1 MKTSPS
7 DPPDPDLSRL
17 SPTQADGDSFRLP
30 NSSSRRHL
38 PGVVAFRA
46 ALSESNLLQSK
57 QQQLRKK
64 QALQQSDRT
73 EHSIDKYKNS
83 GNYNTH
89 DGGGSVQTPVSGSGN
104 NTGVNSPVD
113 NTPATV
119 SPASTSTEPLQKAW
133 SGPVLEDVRDSG
145 KQSEKVASVP
155 QYPSRAARP
164 VTFTANSLSSTA
176 LASDTAASAKSPKNE
191 STTIDLGQSSET
203 AAGTSTETKPK
214 VSKAKTLTE
223 FVLSFFVTSK
233 RVLLYSWLN
242 VFLVFVPAGIIVG
255 ALPGLPPAVVF
266 SINAIAIVPL
276 AGLLGFATETVAY
289 RMGDS
294 IGALLNITFGNAG
307 EIRIVQASLLG
318 SILTNLLL
326 ILGMSFLLGGLRF
339 REQIYNSTVTQ
350 MSACLLSLSVISLVL
365 PTAFH
370 ASFKSTT
377 QADKESLKISRGTS
391 VILLLVYGI
400 YLLFQLKSHA
410 YMYQSTPQ
418 HIIDEEST
426 PGPAAG
432 WLDTSSSDDSSST
445 SSDSDTSGHSRG
457 TMKKRMR
464 RVIRGGRRRK
474 SSMASSDTAES
485 IFAGTTRT
493 PSFSAAVAGGGDS
506 VHASEDLSGRPSL
519 FPRLTPDMNEDDVDE
534 KETASHRHKKRERR
548 RSRYR
553 KGRGK
558 LGHLHGDQDLERE
571 DVILETAEGGA
582 APIAMTTGLA
592 YPVLVNGNTSTAT
605 IFLAEPT
612 ANAPNESFAAGY
624 TSGEPRRRDFA
635 IADPSRGGAST
646 VDEFGNPT
654 GSAAA
659 ELASARRAFNLRA
672 MSSLRPVAKS
682 FAPTV
687 FTQPAGAP
695 LTDSVRSGPI
705 PRIRYG
711 IRHTNSLP
719 DPLSQQYQF
728 RPPGAMLPSQIPSG
742 GFRVK
747 SSNNLHI
754 DDDNSDDL
762 RATMSRKAAILLLLV
777 TTGLVAVCAEF
788 MVSSI
793 NGLVA
798 TSSVGEVFIGLIVL
812 PIVGNAAEHVTA
824 VMVAMKNKMDLAIG
838 VAVGS
843 SIQIAL
849 FMTPLVVILGWIMD
863 RNMTL
868 YFTLF
873 ETVCLFVSTF
883 IVNFLVLDGRSNYL
897 EGALLC
903 TTYVII
909 SLVAFFYPKPEDAS
923 SWG

>member
-1 MKTSPS
+1 MP
-7 DPPDPDLSRL
+7 
-17 SPTQADGDSFRLP
+17 
-30 NSSSRRHL
+30 
-38 PGVVAFRA
+38 V
-46 ALSESNLLQSK
+46 
-57 QQQLRKK
+57 
-64 QALQQSDRT
+64 
-73 EHSIDKYKNS
+73 
-83 GNYNTH
+83 
-89 DGGGSVQTPVSGSGN
+89 GSSGS
-104 NTGVNSPVD
+104 NTGVSSPVD
-113 NTPATV
+113 NTSASV
-119 SPASTSTEPLQKAW
+119 SPASPATAQLQEAW
-133 SGPVLEDVRDSG
+133 PGPVLENTRSSG
-145 KQSEKVASVP
+145 KQSEKEASVP
-155 QYPSRAARP
+155 QYPGRAARP
-164 VTFTANSLSSTA
+164 STHTANSASSLV
-176 LASDTAASAKSPKNE
+176 LASDTATFADKNE
-191 STTIDLGQSSET
+191 FTTIDMGHTSET
-203 AAGTSTETKPK
+203 ATG
-214 VSKAKTLTE
+214 TLTE
-223 FVLSFFVTSK
+223 TQAKDSKGKKLVNLVLSFFTTSK
-233 RVLLYSWLN
+233 KILFHSWLN

-266 SINAIAIVPL
+266 SVNAIAIIPL

-294 IGALLNITFGNAG
+294 IGALLNITFGNAVELIIFIALVKD

-377 QADKESLKISRGTS
+377 QADRESLKISRGTS

-474 SSMASSDTAES
+474 SSVVSLDTAES
-485 IFAGTTRT
+485 LFAGTTRT
-493 PSFSAAVAGGGDS
+493 PSFSTAAAGGNDD
-506 VHASEDLSGRPSL
+506 ANISEDVPARPSL
-519 FPRLTPDMNEDDVDE
+519 FPRPTSDLNEEAIDE
-534 KETASHRHKKRERR
+534 EDTTSRRHKKRDRR
-548 RSRYR
+548 RSLRRYR

-558 LGHLHGDQDLERE
+558 LGHLHGDQDLKRD
-571 DVILETAEGGA
+571 DVILETAEGA
-582 APIAMTTGLA
+582 TSSVAMATGLA
-592 YPVLVNGNTSTAT
+592 YPIVVNSDSSTAT
-605 IFLAEPT
+605 VFLAEP
-612 ANAPNESFAAGY
+612 AVNGPIKDLSAAGY
-624 TSGEPRRRDFA
+624 TTGETRRRDFA
-635 IADPSRGGAST
+635 VTDPNRNGAST
-646 VDEFGNPT
+646 VDEFGNPA

-687 FTQPAGAP
+687 FTQPIGAP
-695 LTDSVRSGPI
+695 HSNTARSGPI

-719 DPLSQQYQF
+719 DPLSQQYHF

-742 GFRVK
+742 GFRIK
-747 SSNNLHI
+747 SSTNVHS

-798 TSSVGEVFIGLIVL
+798 TSSVGEVFIGLIIL

-849 FMTPLVVILGWIMD
+849 FMTPLVVILGWIIGRD
-863 RNMTL
+863 MTL

-873 ETVCLFVSTF
+873 ETVCLFVSAF